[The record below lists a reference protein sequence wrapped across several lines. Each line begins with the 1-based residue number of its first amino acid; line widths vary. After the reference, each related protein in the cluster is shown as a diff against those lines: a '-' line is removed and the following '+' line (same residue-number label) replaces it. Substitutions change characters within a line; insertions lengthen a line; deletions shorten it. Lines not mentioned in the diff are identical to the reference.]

1 VRVLI
6 VKVSSM
12 GDVIHALPVVRDLKC
27 FRPEIEIDW
36 VVEEA
41 FAEIV
46 RAHPDVTRVLPYGLR
61 RWKKQPFARAHW
73 QQWRAFRDSLQA
85 RPYDAVFELQGL
97 FKTAL
102 LCRTADGKSFG
113 FNRAAAKEP
122 WSACLLD
129 APLPIKR
136 DTHMIEQ
143 LRSVPAQ
150 ALGYSVQSLPDFG
163 LDLARVSTDWTP
175 PVQPYAVFLH
185 MTAADYKLWPE
196 ARWIE
201 LARALLD
208 QGYTPV
214 LPWGSTAEQERAARI
229 VQAAGGGVVAPR
241 LGLLAWGKIMQ
252 GAHAVVGLDTG
263 LSHLAAATGAR
274 AVFLF
279 GATPRWR
286 IAPYWS
292 ERHATLGEPG
302 YWPSVADVLAA
313 LKALGAIT

>member
-1 VRVLI
+1 MRVLI

-12 GDVIHALPVVRDLKC
+12 GDVIHALPVVRDLKR
-27 FRPEIEIDW
+27 FRPDIEIDW

-61 RWKKQPFARAHW
+61 RWKKKPFAREHW
-73 QQWRAFRDSLQA
+73 QQWRTFRDSLQA
-85 RPYDAVFELQGL
+85 QPYDAVFELQGL

-102 LCRTADGKSFG
+102 LCRIARGKSFG

-122 WSACLLD
+122 LSACLLD
-129 APLPIKR
+129 AALPIKR

-150 ALGYSVQSLPDFG
+150 ALGYTVQGLPDFG
-163 LDLARVSTDWTP
+163 LDLSQIETAWTP
-175 PVQPYAVFLH
+175 PAQPYAVLLH
-185 MTAADYKLWPE
+185 MTAAAYKLWPE
-196 ARWIE
+196 ANWIE
-201 LARALLD
+201 LARALLRK
-208 QGYTPV
+208 GVTPV
-214 LPWGSTAEQERAARI
+214 LPWGSPVEQERAARV
-229 VQAAGGGVVAPR
+229 VQAVGGGVVAPR
-241 LGLLAWGKIMQ
+241 LGLLEWGQIMQ
-252 GAHAVVGLDTG
+252 GAQAVVGLDTG

-274 AVFLF
+274 TVFLF

-292 ERHATLGEPG
+292 LRHATLGEPG
-302 YWPSVADVLAA
+302 HWPAVADVMAA
-313 LKALGAIT
+313 LKALGATA